1 MKMNEFLIRELHQ
14 DRHLTSEVDQLFAER
29 EVKKGELLVR
39 EGSHTDRVLFF
50 EQGIAREYI
59 IADGVEVTNYFHL
72 ESTFYIPLASI
83 FLGKE
88 VGSNVEMEEDG
99 VVRVAPYH
107 TLERLMAGNL
117 SAQRFTFQMY
127 SMAILR
133 MYEISHSLQSCS
145 ASDRY
150 EHLLREQPDI
160 VQRVP
165 LGHIVSY
172 LGITQQRLSVIRRQ
186 VKL

>member
-1 MKMNEFLIRELHQ
+1 
-14 DRHLTSEVDQLFAER
+14 
-29 EVKKGELLVR
+29 VR

-99 VVRVAPYH
+99 VVRVAPYQ

-117 SAQRFTFQMY
+117 SVQRFTFQMY

-133 MYEISHSLQSCS
+133 MYEISHSLQSRS
-145 ASDRY
+145 ASDR
-150 EHLLREQPDI
+150 
-160 VQRVP
+160 
-165 LGHIVSY
+165 
-172 LGITQQRLSVIRRQ
+172 
-186 VKL
+186 

>member
-1 MKMNEFLIRELHQ
+1 M
-14 DRHLTSEVDQLFAER
+14 
-29 EVKKGELLVR
+29 
-39 EGSHTDRVLFF
+39 
-50 EQGIAREYI
+50 
-59 IADGVEVTNYFHL
+59 TNYFHV
-72 ESTFYIPLASI
+72 ENSFYIPLANI

-107 TLERLMAGNL
+107 TIERLMAGNL
-117 SAQRFTFQMY
+117 LAQRFTFQMY
-127 SMAILR
+127 SMAILH
-133 MYEISHSLQSCS
+133 MYKISHSLQSRS

-165 LGHIVSY
+165 MGHIASY

>member
-1 MKMNEFLIRELHQ
+1 MYKKSRQFVRGRKRN
-14 DRHLTSEVDQLFAER
+14 AER
-29 EVKKGELLVR
+29 EVKRGDLLVR

-88 VGSNVEMEEDG
+88 VGSNEEMEEDG
-99 VVRVAPYH
+99 VVRVAPNQ

-133 MYEISHSLQSCS
+133 MYEISHSLQSRS

-160 VQRVP
+160 AQRVP
-165 LGHIVSY
+165 LGHIASY

>member
-1 MKMNEFLIRELHQ
+1 M
-14 DRHLTSEVDQLFAER
+14 
-29 EVKKGELLVR
+29 
-39 EGSHTDRVLFF
+39 
-50 EQGIAREYI
+50 
-59 IADGVEVTNYFHL
+59 TNYFHV
-72 ESTFYIPLASI
+72 ENSFYIPLASI

-99 VVRVAPYH
+99 VVRVVPYH
-107 TLERLMAGNL
+107 TIERLMAGNL
-117 SAQRFTFQMY
+117 LAQRFTFQMY

-133 MYEISHSLQSCS
+133 RYEISHSLQSR
-145 ASDRY
+145 AARDRS

-165 LGHIVSY
+165 LGNIASY

>member
-1 MKMNEFLIRELHQ
+1 MKLNEFLIRELHQ

-72 ESTFYIPLASI
+72 ENTFYIPLASI

-88 VGSNVEMEEDG
+88 VG
-99 VVRVAPYH
+99 
-107 TLERLMAGNL
+107 
-117 SAQRFTFQMY
+117 
-127 SMAILR
+127 
-133 MYEISHSLQSCS
+133 
-145 ASDRY
+145 
-150 EHLLREQPDI
+150 
-160 VQRVP
+160 
-165 LGHIVSY
+165 
-172 LGITQQRLSVIRRQ
+172 
-186 VKL
+186 

>member
-1 MKMNEFLIRELHQ
+1 M
-14 DRHLTSEVDQLFAER
+14 
-29 EVKKGELLVR
+29 
-39 EGSHTDRVLFF
+39 
-50 EQGIAREYI
+50 
-59 IADGVEVTNYFHL
+59 TNYFHL
-72 ESTFYIPLASI
+72 ESTFYIPLASN

-88 VGSNVEMEEDG
+88 VGSNVEMEENG

-127 SMAILR
+127 SRTILR
-133 MYEISHSLQSCS
+133 MYEISHSLQSRS
-145 ASDRY
+145 AGDRY

-165 LGHIVSY
+165 LGHIASY

-186 VKL
+186 VKR

>member
-1 MKMNEFLIRELHQ
+1 M
-14 DRHLTSEVDQLFAER
+14 
-29 EVKKGELLVR
+29 R
-39 EGSHTDRVLFF
+39 EGSHTDLVLFF

-72 ESTFYIPLASI
+72 ENTFYIPLASI
-83 FLGKE
+83 LLGKE

-99 VVRVAPYH
+99 APYH

-117 SAQRFTFQMY
+117 LAQRFTFQMY

-133 MYEISHSLQSCS
+133 MYEISHSLQSRS

-165 LGHIVSY
+165 LCHIASY
-172 LGITQQRLSVIRRQ
+172 LGITQQRLSVIRHQ
-186 VKL
+186 LKL